1 MKKLIIATLLVVSFG
16 TYANESLDNN
26 AYAQQ
31 EAANAAQESA
41 DAQQEAA
48 DAAESRTISSVGSDA
63 FYQNEEVS
71 SAQAD
76 AAMAA
81 QESADAQQDAADA
94 AEEAATDANY

>member
-1 MKKLIIATLLVVSFG
+1 MNKLIIATLFLASFG
-16 TYANESLDNN
+16 TYANEYLDNN

-31 EAANAAQESA
+31 DAADAAQDAAN
-41 DAQQEAA
+41 AQQEAA
-48 DAAESRTISSVGSDA
+48 DAAESRTINSLGSDA

-71 SAQAD
+71 SAQED